1 MTDNQRKL
9 LSDVRSDIDSLL
21 TETVQH
27 DWDSVKWRS
36 TGVNFETLLGWQK
49 AIIVVL
55 GEDKSESSSKEV
67 K

>member
-1 MTDNQRKL
+1 
-9 LSDVRSDIDSLL
+9 
-21 TETVQH
+21 
-27 DWDSVKWRS
+27 
-36 TGVNFETLLGWQK
+36 VNFETLLGWQK